1 MRTTTFVRRRSC
13 QTFLCLAYAG
23 CGAAPCLAATDFFFT
38 HRLRDWL
45 DHLPFGMIDFVRRKS
60 ERLDC
65 GACSVPPHTHTNT
78 IADSLPEPRAQSLGH
93 CPDAGSRSASHQGKN
108 RPGWTATGVF
118 CHSQLF
124 RGVQFI
130 NFWIVRGK
138 KREGW
143 VNEGGE

>member
-1 MRTTTFVRRRSC
+1 MRALFR
-13 QTFLCLAYAG
+13 
-23 CGAAPCLAATDFFFT
+23 
-38 HRLRDWL
+38 
-45 DHLPFGMIDFVRRKS
+45 
-60 ERLDC
+60 
-65 GACSVPPHTHTNT
+65 HTHTNT

-138 KREGW
+138 KRGVGERRGE
-143 VNEGGE
+143 NERKKKKRKARKTKSIALPVSHLP

>member
-23 CGAAPCLAATDFFFT
+23 CGAAPCLAATDFFFFFFFT

-65 GACSVPPHTHTNT
+65 GACSVPPHTQTR
-78 IADSLPEPRAQSLGH
+78 SLIVSPSLVHNRLDIVLTRGRDRPVIRARIDPAGLRLGSSVIHSCSGEFSSLTF
-93 CPDAGSRSASHQGKN
+93 GS
-108 RPGWTATGVF
+108 
-118 CHSQLF
+118 
-124 RGVQFI
+124 
-130 NFWIVRGK
+130 
-138 KREGW
+138 
-143 VNEGGE
+143 GGEKKERGG